1 MSLLTSPSMNLEP
14 LLDDNLSG
22 KEEKVKLERLEIET
36 PNTNYTSISVNN
48 YEKVSQY
55 KETKIVYPTN
65 CLSSMFYHWVFE
77 VLWKARKKTIKPHDL
92 GNISAS
98 LNAKEFLNQLKPKW
112 YGKYQFADKYGL
124 FKAVIQANKGN
135 IIYICFLIVVESTLD
150 LSVIT
155 FFRQILLVFQGKGTE
170 EPMLPL
176 GQLTVIMLLAKF
188 MIIFLF
194 RKSDFQIDYI
204 GTLASVQLDSL
215 IYDKVLKAAQYNNN
229 TSEGELVNFVQ
240 IDSEKFCEFL
250 TDSPSTLIVPFQLVF
265 YIYLLFKYFGPSFI
279 SGFVVLI
286 ILLIINAYIQKKRM
300 DIQKEY
306 MEAKDERMKTTAQTF
321 NIIKTIK
328 LYSWEKIFIDR
339 IGEKRKEEMRLFSSM
354 VNYDIVLNLIY
365 WGAYILLS
373 LVSIIT
379 YNLFHEQM
387 DTANML
393 TSIYIFDS
401 LSDPLYLIPE
411 FITGLTESFVSLKRI
426 ERFLGTKD
434 NDNSQVEKLP
444 ITTKTAI
451 SIDNVDFG
459 IEKEDAIE
467 PTVLLKDITLNIQ
480 KGELIGIVGEVGSGK
495 SCLLNAILNNL
506 SVYSKYPNK
515 NIKTGGIIGYVRQ
528 NPWILNDTVRN
539 NILFFKEMDEE
550 KYNKIISLCELGQ
563 DIKLLS
569 GGDMTEIGERGAN
582 LSGGQKARLAIAR
595 ALYSDA
601 DIFLFDDPLSALDA
615 YVGMNIF
622 NNVILDYLKGKTI
635 IVVTH
640 ALQYIS
646 HMDRII
652 YMKNGE
658 INWFGPS
665 SQLKSQSF
673 FKEFTKNIE
682 NTKDNENGGEDNEG
696 TTRSKV
702 TNTLDTTDTEVIR
715 ITKDEEQKEGGI
727 NLHTWMVFFLYSGG
741 VMYLI
746 YTIFTNVAWKGFE
759 IVGDYFLTY
768 WTSQEHLEKKENYR
782 FLFIYTSISLA
793 GFVFISW
800 RACLMQWGKIK
811 YNIRMHDEL
820 LAKLMNAPVN
830 LFHDTI
836 PRGQILNRLS
846 KDLENST
853 RLNAVSSASLR
864 VIFQLFG
871 CFVVCCW
878 FNIYSLIIIPLI
890 MFLEVVIVKFYLHGG
905 RDLNR
910 LEGGTRS
917 PMISVFSETI
927 PGVPTIRA
935 YDFEDNFRNKF
946 YTRINTFFKVRLFQ
960 AGGDAWFGVRL
971 DLISFILLVFVLSF
985 SLFFRDKFSSQAI
998 GLLLTYSMKLIDY
1011 LYNIMERFTTLEKLL
1026 TSVERCESFTKIVQ
1040 EGTPFEDKSL
1050 REKEVIHSGKV
1061 NFINYSV
1068 KYRPNT
1074 PLVLKNLNFEIKPM
1088 EKIGVVGRTGSGKST
1103 LCLCLFRILEATE
1116 GKITIDDVDISTI
1129 NLERLRESITVI
1141 PQEPTLIEGTLRE
1154 NIDPGKKFSDLEIQN
1169 AMIEVG
1175 LEDALR
1181 EKTLNYRIV
1190 EDGINLSIGE
1200 KQLIC
1205 IARALLRKSKVVL
1218 MDEATASIDY
1228 KTETLI
1234 QKSIEKVLKH
1244 STVITIAHRIK
1255 TIINYDRILVLAYGE
1270 LIEFDTPKNL
1280 LSNKKGLFSELYRE
1294 SAI

>member
-1181 EKTLNYRIV
+1181 EKTLNYKIV

>member
-1 MSLLTSPSMNLEP
+1 MSLLTSPSINLEP

-36 PNTNYTSISVNN
+36 PNSNYSSISVNN
-48 YEKVSQY
+48 YEKISDY
-55 KETKIVYPTN
+55 KETKIVYPAN
-65 CLSSMFYHWVFE
+65 CLSSMFYHWVFAA
-77 VLWKARKKTIKPHDL
+77 LWKARKKTIKPHDL

-112 YGKYQFADKYGL
+112 YGKYQFAEKYGL
-124 FKAVIQANKGN
+124 FKAVVQANKAN

-155 FFRQILLVFQGKGTE
+155 FFRQILLVFQGKGSE

-176 GQLTVIMLLAKF
+176 AQLTVIMLAAKF

-265 YIYLLFKYFGPSFI
+265 YIYLLFKYFGPAFI
-279 SGFVVLI
+279 SGFLVLVV
-286 ILLIINAYIQKKRM
+286 LLIINAIYQKKRM

-328 LYSWEKIFIDR
+328 LYSWEKIFIER
-339 IGEKRKEEMRLFSSM
+339 IGEKRKEEMRLFTSM

-467 PTVLLKDITLNIQ
+467 PTVLLKDIKLNIQ

-550 KYNKIISLCELGQ
+550 KYNKIINLCELNQ

-569 GGDMTEIGERGAN
+569 GGDMTEIGEKGAN
-582 LSGGQKARLAIAR
+582 LSGGQKARLALAR
-595 ALYSDA
+595 CLYSDA

-635 IVVTH
+635 VVVTH

-696 TTRSKV
+696 STRTKV
-702 TNTLDTTDTEVIR
+702 TNSLDTTDTEVIR

-727 NLHTWMVFFLYSGG
+727 NFHTWMVFFLYSGG
-741 VMYLI
+741 IMYLV

-793 GFVFISW
+793 GFVFIAW

-820 LAKLMNAPVN
+820 LEKLMKAPVN

-890 MFLEVVIVKFYLHGG
+890 MFLEVIIVKFYLHGG

-971 DLISFILLVFVLSF
+971 DLISFILLLFVLSF

-1050 REKEVIHSGKV
+1050 REKDVIHSGKV

-1129 NLERLRESITVI
+1129 NLEKLRESITVI

-1181 EKTLNYRIV
+1181 EKTLNYKIV

>member
-1 MSLLTSPSMNLEP
+1 MNLEP

-635 IVVTH
+635 VVVTH

-890 MFLEVVIVKFYLHGG
+890 MFLEVIIVKFYLHGG

>member
-1 MSLLTSPSMNLEP
+1 MSSLSSATINFEP
-14 LLDDNLSG
+14 LIPNELNL
-22 KEEKVKLERLEIET
+22 KEQKVKMDTFEIEN
-36 PNTNYTSISVNN
+36 PKTNYTSIAINS
-48 YEKVSQY
+48 YSKITEEKES
-55 KETKIVYPTN
+55 EIIYPAN
-65 CLSSMFYHWVFE
+65 CLSSMFYHWVFS

-92 GNISAS
+92 GKISSS
-98 LNAKEFLNQLKPKW
+98 LNAKEFLNQIKPKW
-112 YGKYQFADKYGL
+112 YGKYQFSSKYGL
-124 FKAVIQANKGN
+124 FKAVFQANKCN
-135 IIYICFLIVVESTLD
+135 IIYICFLIIVESTLD

-155 FFRQILLVFQGKGTE
+155 FFRQILIVFQGKGDE
-170 EPMLPL
+170 EPMMSL
-176 GQLTVIMLLAKF
+176 GYLITIMLFAKF
-188 MIIFLF
+188 CIIFLF

-204 GTLASVQLDSL
+204 GTLASVQLDCL

-265 YIYLLFKYFGPSFI
+265 YIYLLFKYFGPAFI
-279 SGFVVLI
+279 SGFLVLVV
-286 ILLIINAYIQKKRM
+286 LLIINAYIQKKRM
-300 DIQKEY
+300 DIQKQY

-328 LYSWEKIFIDR
+328 LYSWEQIFIEK
-339 IGEKRKEEMRLFSSM
+339 IGEKREEEMKLFTKM

-365 WGAYILLS
+365 WGANILLS

-401 LSDPLYLIPE
+401 LADPLYLIPE

-434 NDNSQVEKLP
+434 NDNSQVERIDTSKN
-444 ITTKTAI
+444 AV
-451 SIDNVDFG
+451 SIENIDFG
-459 IEKEDAIE
+459 IEKEDSLE
-467 PTVLLKDITLNIQ
+467 PIILLKNINLTVQ
-480 KGELIGIVGEVGSGK
+480 KGELIGVVGEVGSGK

-539 NILFFKEMDEE
+539 NIMFFKEMDEE
-550 KYNKIISLCELGQ
+550 KYSKVIDLCELNQ

-569 GGDMTEIGERGAN
+569 GGDMTEIGEKGAN
-582 LSGGQKARLAIAR
+582 LSGGQKARLALAR
-595 ALYSDA
+595 CLYSDA

-646 HMDRII
+646 HMDKII

-658 INWFGPS
+658 INWYGPS
-665 SQLKSQSF
+665 SQLKSQTF

-682 NTKDNENGGEDNEG
+682 NTKEGENGGEENEHK
-696 TTRSKV
+696 RVKV
-702 TNTLDTTDTEVIR
+702 TNSLDTTDNEIIR
-715 ITKDEEQKEGGI
+715 ITKDEEQKEGSI
-727 NLHTWMVFFLYSGG
+727 SLHTWIIFFLYSGG
-741 VMYLI
+741 VMFLI
-746 YTIFTNVAWKGFE
+746 YTIFTNVAWKGCE
-759 IVGDYFLTY
+759 IIGDYFLTY
-768 WTSQEHLEKKENYR
+768 WTSKENLTR
-782 FLFIYTSISLA
+782 SENNKCLLIYTSISIF
-793 GFVFISW
+793 GFSFISW

-811 YNIRMHDEL
+811 YNRKMHDEL
-820 LAKLMNAPVN
+820 LHKLIKAPVN

-853 RLNAVSSASLR
+853 RLNAVSSGTLR

-871 CFVVCCW
+871 CFVVCCI
-878 FNIYSLIIIPLI
+878 FNIYSLIIIPFI

-910 LEGGTRS
+910 LEGATRS

-935 YDFEDNFRNKF
+935 YDFEDKFRDKF
-946 YTRINTFFKVRLFQ
+946 YKRINTFFKVRLYQ

-971 DLISFILLVFVLSF
+971 DLISFILLLFVLLF
-985 SLFFRDKFSSQAI
+985 SLAFRDTVSSQAI

-1011 LYNIMERFTTLEKLL
+1011 LYGIMERFTTLEKLL

-1050 REKEVIHSGKV
+1050 RGKKVIHSGKV

-1074 PLVLKNLNFEIKPM
+1074 PLVLKNLNIEIKPM

-1129 NLERLRESITVI
+1129 NLEELRDSITVI
-1141 PQEPTLIEGTLRE
+1141 PQEPTLIEGSLRE
-1154 NIDPGKKFSDLEIQN
+1154 NIDPGKRYSDLEIEN

-1181 EKTLNYRIV
+1181 EKTLNYKIV

-1270 LIEFDTPKNL
+1270 LIEFDTPQNL
-1280 LSNKKGLFSELYRE
+1280 LKDKKGLFSELYRE

>member
-1 MSLLTSPSMNLEP
+1 MNLEP

>member
-1 MSLLTSPSMNLEP
+1 MSSLTSPSMTLEP
-14 LLDDNLSG
+14 LIPS
-22 KEEKVKLERLEIET
+22 EERKDQKVQMEKLEIEH
-36 PNTNYTSISVNN
+36 PSSNYTSITVNN
-48 YEKVSQY
+48 YEKISSK

-65 CLSSMFYHWVFE
+65 CLSSMFYHWVFPA
-77 VLWKARKKTIKPHDL
+77 LWKARKKTIKPIDL

-112 YGKYQFADKYGL
+112 YGKYQFSEKYGL
-124 FKAVIQANKGN
+124 FKAVVQANKGN

-155 FFRQILLVFQGKGTE
+155 FFRQILLVFQGGKTE

-176 GQLTVIMLLAKF
+176 AQLCAIMLTAKF
-188 MIIFLF
+188 IIIFLF

-204 GTLASVQLDSL
+204 GTLASVQLDCL

-265 YIYLLFKYFGPSFI
+265 YIYLLFKYFGPAFI
-279 SGFVVLI
+279 SGFLVLV

-306 MEAKDERMKTTAQTF
+306 MEAKDERMRTTAQTF

-328 LYSWEKIFIDR
+328 LYSWEKIFIER
-339 IGEKRKEEMRLFSSM
+339 IGVKREEEMRLFAKM

-365 WGAYILLS
+365 WGANILLS

-411 FITGLTESFVSLKRI
+411 FITGLTESIVSLKRI
-426 ERFLGTKD
+426 ERFLSTKD

-444 ITTKTAI
+444 NGEKTVI

-459 IEKEDAIE
+459 IEKEDSVE
-467 PTVLLKDITLNIQ
+467 PTVLLKDITINIQ
-480 KGELIGIVGEVGSGK
+480 KGEIIGIVGEVGSGK

-515 NIKTGGIIGYVRQ
+515 NIKVGGIIGYVRQ

-550 KYNKIISLCELGQ
+550 KYNKIINLCELSQ

-569 GGDMTEIGERGAN
+569 GGDMTEIGEKGAN

-622 NNVILDYLKGKTI
+622 NNVIMDYLKGKTI

-665 SQLKSQSF
+665 SELRHQNF

-682 NTKDNENGGEDNEG
+682 NTKDNENGAEENQPIKKKE
-696 TTRSKV
+696 SSS
-702 TNTLDTTDTEVIR
+702 LDTTDNEIIR

-727 NLHTWMVFFLYSGG
+727 NFHTWMVFFLYSGG
-741 VMYLI
+741 ILYLV
-746 YTIFTNVAWKGFE
+746 YTIFTNLAWKGFE

-768 WTSQEHLEKKENYR
+768 WTGQEHLEKKENNR

-793 GFVFISW
+793 GFTFISW

-820 LAKLMNAPVN
+820 LEKLMKAPVN

-871 CFVVCCW
+871 CFVVCTW
-878 FNIYSLIIIPLI
+878 FNIYSIIIIPLI

-935 YDFEDNFRNKF
+935 YDFEENFRNKF

-960 AGGDAWFGVRL
+960 AGSDAWFGVRL
-971 DLISFILLVFVLSF
+971 DLISFILLLFVLSF
-985 SLFFRDKFSSQAI
+985 SLFFRNQVSSQAI

-1050 REKEVIHSGKV
+1050 RDNPNVIHSGKV

-1103 LCLCLFRILEATE
+1103 LCLCLFRLLEATE
-1116 GKITIDDVDISTI
+1116 GKITIDDIDISTI
-1129 NLERLRESITVI
+1129 NLEKLRESITVI

-1154 NIDPGKKFSDLEIQN
+1154 NIDPGKKFSDLEIEK

-1181 EKTLNYRIV
+1181 EKTLNYKIV

-1255 TIINYDRILVLAYGE
+1255 TIINYDRILVMAYGE
-1270 LIEFDTPKNL
+1270 LVEFDTPKNL

>member
-1 MSLLTSPSMNLEP
+1 MNLEP

-339 IGEKRKEEMRLFSSM
+339 IGEKRKEEMRLFTSM

-467 PTVLLKDITLNIQ
+467 PTVLLKDIKLNIQ

-550 KYNKIISLCELGQ
+550 KYNKIINLCELGQ

-696 TTRSKV
+696 TTRNKV

-727 NLHTWMVFFLYSGG
+727 NFHTWMVFFLYSGG
-741 VMYLI
+741 VMYLV

-890 MFLEVVIVKFYLHGG
+890 MFLEVIIVKFYLHGG

-971 DLISFILLVFVLSF
+971 DLISFILLLFVLSF
-985 SLFFRDKFSSQAI
+985 SLFFRDRFSSQAI

-1103 LCLCLFRILEATE
+1103 LCLCLFRLLEATE

-1129 NLERLRESITVI
+1129 NLEKLRESITVI

-1181 EKTLNYRIV
+1181 EKTLNYKIV

>member
-155 FFRQILLVFQGKGTE
+155 FFRQILLVFQGKGSE

-176 GQLTVIMLLAKF
+176 GQLTVIMLAAKF

-265 YIYLLFKYFGPSFI
+265 YIYLLFKYFGPAFI
-279 SGFVVLI
+279 SGFLVLVV
-286 ILLIINAYIQKKRM
+286 LLIINAIYQKKRM

-444 ITTKTAI
+444 ITTKTAV

-467 PTVLLKDITLNIQ
+467 PTVLLKDIKLNIQ

-550 KYNKIISLCELGQ
+550 KYNKIINLCELGQ

-1129 NLERLRESITVI
+1129 NLEKLRESITVI

>member
-1 MSLLTSPSMNLEP
+1 MSSFTSPINFEP
-14 LLDDNLSG
+14 LIETNDNL
-22 KEEKVKLERLEIET
+22 KEQKVKMDSFDILN
-36 PNTNYTSISVNN
+36 PQSNYTSIAVNN
-48 YEKVSQY
+48 YVKISEKD
-55 KETKIVYPTN
+55 KESEIVYPAS
-65 CLSSMFYHWVFE
+65 CISSMFYHWVFS

-92 GNISAS
+92 GNISSS
-98 LNAKEFLNQLKPKW
+98 LNAKEFLNRLKPKW
-112 YGKYQFADKYGL
+112 YGKYQFSEKYGL
-124 FKAVIQANKGN
+124 FKAVIQANKLN

-155 FFRQILLVFQGKGTE
+155 FFRQILLIFQGKGNE
-170 EPMLPL
+170 EPMMSL
-176 GQLTVIMLLAKF
+176 GSSIFVMLSMKF
-188 MIIFLF
+188 CIIFLF

-204 GTLASVQLDSL
+204 STLASVQLDSL

-265 YIYLLFKYFGPSFI
+265 YIYLLFKYFGPAFI
-279 SGFVVLI
+279 SGFLVLVV
-286 ILLIINAYIQKKRM
+286 LLIINAIYQKKRM

-328 LYSWEKIFIDR
+328 LYSWENIFIEK
-339 IGEKRKEEMRLFSSM
+339 IGKKREEEMRLFQKM
-354 VNYDIVLNLIY
+354 VNYDIILNLIY
-365 WGAYILLS
+365 WGANILLS

-401 LSDPLYLIPE
+401 LADPLYLIPE

-426 ERFLGTKD
+426 EHFLSTKD
-434 NDNSQVEKLP
+434 NDNSQVDR
-444 ITTKTAI
+444 INYSKTAVSI
-451 SIDNVDFG
+451 SNCDFG
-459 IEKEDAIE
+459 IEKENSIE
-467 PTVLLKDITLNIQ
+467 PLILLKNINLKIE
-480 KGELIGIVGEVGSGK
+480 KGELIGVVGEVGSGK

-550 KYNKIISLCELGQ
+550 KYNKIINLCELNQ

-569 GGDMTEIGERGAN
+569 GGDMTEIGEKGAN
-582 LSGGQKARLAIAR
+582 LSGGQKARLALAR
-595 ALYSDA
+595 CLYSDA

-622 NNVILDYLKGKTI
+622 NNVIMDYLKGKTI

-646 HMDRII
+646 RMDKII

-665 SQLKSQSF
+665 SELKSQEF

-682 NTKDNENGGEDNEG
+682 NTKDANGGEDINEDKKNKDIN
-696 TTRSKV
+696 S
-702 TNTLDTTDTEVIR
+702 LDTTDNEIIR
-715 ITKDEEQKEGGI
+715 ITKDEEQKEGSI
-727 NLHTWMVFFLYSGG
+727 SLHTWIIFFLYSGG
-741 VMYLI
+741 VAYLV
-746 YTIFTNVAWKGFE
+746 YTIFTNVAWKGCE
-759 IVGDYFLTY
+759 IIGDYFLTY
-768 WTSQEHLEKKENYR
+768 WTSKEKLEKSEN
-782 FLFIYTSISLA
+782 FKCLMIYTLISIF
-793 GFVFISW
+793 GFSFISW

-811 YNIRMHDEL
+811 YNIKMHDEL
-820 LAKLMNAPVN
+820 LYKLMKAPVN

-853 RLNAVSSASLR
+853 RLNAVSSGTLR
-864 VIFQLFG
+864 IIFQLFG
-871 CFVVCCW
+871 CFIVCCI
-878 FNIYSLIIIPLI
+878 FNIYSIIIIPFI
-890 MFLEVVIVKFYLHGG
+890 MFLEIIIVKFYLHGG

-910 LEGGTRS
+910 LEGATRS
-917 PMISVFSETI
+917 PVISVFSETI

-946 YTRINTFFKVRLFQ
+946 YKRINTFFKVRLFQ

-971 DLISFILLVFVLSF
+971 DLISFILLLFVLSF
-985 SLFFRDKFSSQAI
+985 SLIFRDKFSSQAI

-1011 LYNIMERFTTLEKLL
+1011 LYGIMERFTTLEKLL

-1050 REKEVIHSGKV
+1050 RNKEVIHSGKI

-1074 PLVLKNLNFEIKPM
+1074 PLVLKNLNLEIKPM

-1129 NLERLRESITVI
+1129 NLDRLRDSITVI
-1141 PQEPTLIEGTLRE
+1141 PQEPTLIEGSLRE
-1154 NIDPGKKFSDLEIQN
+1154 NIDPGKKYTDLEIEN

-1181 EKTLNYRIV
+1181 EKTLNYIIV
-1190 EDGINLSIGE
+1190 EEGTNLSIGE

-1205 IARALLRKSKVVL
+1205 IARAILRKSKVVL

-1234 QKSIEKVLKH
+1234 QKSIEKVLKF

-1255 TIINYDRILVLAYGE
+1255 TIINYDRILVLANGE

-1280 LSNKKGLFSELYRE
+1280 LNDKNGLFSELYRE

>member
-702 TNTLDTTDTEVIR
+702 TGTLDTTDTEVIR

>member
-265 YIYLLFKYFGPSFI
+265 YIYLLFKYFGPAFI
-279 SGFVVLI
+279 SGFLVLVV
-286 ILLIINAYIQKKRM
+286 LLIINAIYQKKRM

>member
-1 MSLLTSPSMNLEP
+1 MSLLTSPSINLEP

-36 PNTNYTSISVNN
+36 PNSNYSSISVNN
-48 YEKVSQY
+48 YEKISDY
-55 KETKIVYPTN
+55 KETKIVYPAN
-65 CLSSMFYHWVFE
+65 CLSSMFYHWVFAA
-77 VLWKARKKTIKPHDL
+77 LWKARKKTIKPHDL

-112 YGKYQFADKYGL
+112 YGKYQFAEKYGL
-124 FKAVIQANKGN
+124 FKAVVQANKAN

-155 FFRQILLVFQGKGTE
+155 FFRQILLVFQGKGSE

-176 GQLTVIMLLAKF
+176 AQLTVIMLAAKF

-265 YIYLLFKYFGPSFI
+265 YIYLLFKYFGPAFI

-328 LYSWEKIFIDR
+328 LYSWEKIFIER
-339 IGEKRKEEMRLFSSM
+339 IGEKRKEEMRLFTSM

-467 PTVLLKDITLNIQ
+467 PTVLLKDIKLNIQ

-635 IVVTH
+635 VVVTH

-696 TTRSKV
+696 STRTKV
-702 TNTLDTTDTEVIR
+702 TNSLDTTDTEVIR

-727 NLHTWMVFFLYSGG
+727 NFHTWMVFFLYSGG
-741 VMYLI
+741 IMYLV

-793 GFVFISW
+793 GFVFIAW

-820 LAKLMNAPVN
+820 LEKLMKAPVN

-890 MFLEVVIVKFYLHGG
+890 MFLEVIIVKFYLHGG

-971 DLISFILLVFVLSF
+971 DLISFILLLFVLSF

-1050 REKEVIHSGKV
+1050 RNKSVIHSGKI

-1129 NLERLRESITVI
+1129 NLEKLRESITVI

-1181 EKTLNYRIV
+1181 EKTLNYKIV

>member
-1129 NLERLRESITVI
+1129 NLEKLRESITVI